1 VKKQPERPVLITDA
15 ARSQDEQ
22 FRSRQIRYVTMM
34 GLRAGCL
41 IAGAI
46 LISVHPP
53 LLPVWLVICALGMVI
68 LPWAAVLIAND
79 RPARSKAERAA
90 SAAREQERQQAALAQ
105 HSAEEIEY
113 ITIDAEP
120 VDVQRVDLQ
129 RVDAEPVDA
138 EPAEHE
144 PAGGERVGG
153 KRRASAEPERE
164 SWAPAEPKPG
174 GSAPAEPERE
184 GKRR

>member
-1 VKKQPERPVLITDA
+1 MGSRSEYPIVKKQPVLITDA

-34 GLRAGCL
+34 GMRAGCL

-46 LISVHPP
+46 LISTHPP
-53 LLPVWLVICALGMVI
+53 LLPVWLIICALGMVI

-90 SAAREQERQQAALAQ
+90 AAFAREQEQQQAALSE
-105 HSAEEIEY
+105 HPAEEIEY

-120 VDVQRVDLQ
+120 IEAERWAPTE
-129 RVDAEPVDA
+129 AEP
-138 EPAEHE
+138 
-144 PAGGERVGG
+144 GR
-153 KRRASAEPERE
+153 KQR
-164 SWAPAEPKPG
+164 
-174 GSAPAEPERE
+174 
-184 GKRR
+184 